1 MDVQKAQGTVDF
13 VRAQIAEAE
22 RSREVKVE
30 QAKRAAADA
39 EAKVTETDRI
49 LDALRE
55 DLAVAE
61 ADLEQARLDSADAP
75 PALHQAGGAGAA
87 FDATIVTDES

>member
-22 RSREVKVE
+22 ASRVVKVE
-30 QAKRAAADA
+30 QAERAAADA
-39 EAKVTETDRI
+39 QAKVDETDRI
-49 LDALRE
+49 IEALTA
-55 DLAVAE
+55 DLAIAE
-61 ADLEQARLDSADAP
+61 ADLEQAHIDAADAP